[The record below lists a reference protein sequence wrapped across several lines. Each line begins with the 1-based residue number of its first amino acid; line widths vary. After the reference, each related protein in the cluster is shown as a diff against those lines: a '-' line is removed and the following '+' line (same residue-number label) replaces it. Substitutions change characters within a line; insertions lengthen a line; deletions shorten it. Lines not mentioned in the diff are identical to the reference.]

1 MKRTQNQYSDE
12 FKEQIVK
19 ECRETGNVNLVARR
33 HEISPNTI
41 HGWVKKARERGSTK
55 SLPRGHDKRQKALEQ
70 RLNDVSSENDKLKRI
85 LADKELELAILREL
99 RDKQNPL

>member
-1 MKRTQNQYSDE
+1 MKRMQNQYSDE

-41 HGWVKKARERGSTK
+41 NSWVKKARERGNTK

-70 RLNDVSSENDKLKRI
+70 RLNDISSENDNLKRI

-99 RDKQNPL
+99 RDKQNPR